1 MKTIH
6 LLKNPIQTYAWGSH
20 AAIAELTGRPFPTE
34 EPEAEL
40 WMGAHPKAP
49 SMVKTKQTD
58 ESLLDLIQKHPLDIL
73 GKETA
78 AVYENRLPY
87 LFKVLAIAKPLSIQ
101 VHPNRDQA
109 KQGFARENHIKIPVD
124 AAERNYRDNNHK
136 PECICALTH
145 FWALNGF
152 RDKVTMA
159 NLLREACAD
168 SLDVAIRE
176 FEENQDSQGLK
187 HFLDILL
194 NLKGDTVQKILSR
207 AIPYADA
214 SRSRDPAFDWMIR
227 LHNAYPG
234 DIGVLFPLILNLVC
248 LNPGEAMY
256 LPAGQMHA
264 YLKGVGIEL
273 MANSDNV
280 LRGGLTPKHMDVLE
294 LLNILNFKEQP
305 LSIIEPEKRDEC
317 EKVYPTPAREFELSV
332 LALGAGES
340 YTSIRARSAEIMLV
354 TAGEINVFQGG
365 ESEPLKLTR
374 GMSVIVPAAVESYQ
388 IRGEGTV
395 YKASVPLSSIK

>member
-6 LLKNPIQTYAWGSH
+6 LIKNPIQNYAWGSS
-20 AAIAELTGRPFPTE
+20 AAIAELTGRPFPTK
-34 EPEAEL
+34 EPEAEM

-49 SMVKTKQTD
+49 SMVMTRQRD

-78 AVYENRLPY
+78 EAYGNRLPY
-87 LFKVLAIAKPLSIQ
+87 LFKVLAIENPLSIQ
-101 VHPNRDQA
+101 VHPNREQA
-109 KQGFARENHIKIPVD
+109 KQGFARENILNIPVG
-124 AAERNYRDNNHK
+124 AADRNYRDDNHK

-152 RDKVTMA
+152 RDKTTMI

-168 SLDVAIRE
+168 TLEAAIRVL
-176 FEENQDSQGLK
+176 EEKRDSKGVK
-187 HFLDILL
+187 SFLDILL
-194 NLKGDTVQKILSR
+194 NLKEDDVQRTLDQVV
-207 AIPYADA
+207 PYAKEC
-214 SRSRDPAFDWMIR
+214 RNQDPVYDWMTR
-227 LHNAYPG
+227 LHRTYPG

-280 LRGGLTPKHMDVLE
+280 LRGGLTPKHMDVSE

-305 LSIIEPEKRDEC
+305 LSIIEPQKRRTWES
-317 EKVYPTPAREFELSV
+317 VYPTPASEFELSV
-332 LALGAGES
+332 IETGKGEP
-340 YTSIRARSAEIMLV
+340 YTSARERGVEILLL
-354 TAGEINVFQGG
+354 TSGEVDVFQGKDA
-365 ESEPLKLTR
+365 EPMRLSR
-374 GMSVIVPAAVESYQ
+374 GMSIIVPAAVESYR
-388 IRGEGTV
+388 IRGEGTF
-395 YKASVPLSSIK
+395 YKAAVPL